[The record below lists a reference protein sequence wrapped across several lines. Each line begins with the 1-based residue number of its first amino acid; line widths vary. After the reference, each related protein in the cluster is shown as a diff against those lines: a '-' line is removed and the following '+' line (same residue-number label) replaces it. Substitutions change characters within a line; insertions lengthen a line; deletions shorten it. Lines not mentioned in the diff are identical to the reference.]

1 MKKIINFNKFITEN
15 FKDKIIDIAKSDM
28 ELARQLATS
37 QGSTL
42 DEIFKSNFSEIIN
55 VEFVV
60 DDNWEVY
67 DMNIKFKIS
76 DLKINQED
84 ELELYC
90 EVDKSSYVFIYDNK
104 YSFKD
109 ILDDFRD
116 KHLNLSDF
124 YSSDDIMDILRNNRE
139 WLKVQAMIMI
149 EEHITSKLEELDEFY
164 LQIFY
169 KCY

>member
-67 DMNIKFKIS
+67 DMKFIFKIS

-104 YSFKD
+104 YFFKD
-109 ILDDFRD
+109 ILDN
-116 KHLNLSDF
+116 LNLSDF
-124 YSSDDIMDILRNNRE
+124 YSSDDIISILRNNRKYYD
-139 WLKVQAMIMI
+139 LQVMIMI

>member
-28 ELARQLATS
+28 ELARQLAIS
-37 QGSTL
+37 QESTL

-104 YSFKD
+104 YLFKD
-109 ILDDFRD
+109 ILDN
-116 KHLNLSDF
+116 LNLSDF
-124 YSSDDIMDILRNNRE
+124 YNSDDIISILRNNRKYYD
-139 WLKVQAMIMI
+139 LQAMIMI
-149 EEHITSKLEELDEFY
+149 EENITSKLEELDEFY

>member
-28 ELARQLATS
+28 ELARQLAIS
-37 QGSTL
+37 QESTL

-104 YSFKD
+104 YLFKD
-109 ILDDFRD
+109 ILDN
-116 KHLNLSDF
+116 LNLSDF
-124 YSSDDIMDILRNNRE
+124 YSSDDIISILRNNRKYYD
-139 WLKVQAMIMI
+139 LQAMIMI
-149 EEHITSKLEELDEFY
+149 EENITSKLEELDEFY